1 MADVKLEA
9 RAKSQKAL
17 TFTIPAAEIES
28 EYGNKIAKYA
38 KELTLKGFRK
48 GKAPLS
54 VVERQLGEYVR
65 EEVSFDLIEKKFD
78 ENSKTLAEGDQPL
91 PYSTVKIEN
100 EDSLRPFKKDSDI
113 TVTVLYDA
121 FPAVKLGQYKGLSFD
136 VLNGEVSEKD
146 IDAEVEKLRE
156 QNSDVITKE
165 GKAEKGDIATVDYVQ
180 IDENGAEVE
189 NTKRNDFTFTIGSSY
204 NQYKIDDDIIGMA
217 AGDEKKITKTY
228 DESESDESLRGRTIT
243 LSVKLTKLKERKLP
257 VVDDEFAQ
265 DIKEEYKTVAD
276 LREGIRKDLTEQ
288 LDRYT
293 EDEKYMKVFSSII
306 KSSEYEIPQS
316 MIDFEIR
323 METRDYL
330 RQIGRSAEEI
340 DKLISAQDPMALYI
354 QSMVAG
360 RAMTSL
366 NQQIIMDAV
375 RKEGVIEVADSEIDE
390 AVKDRI
396 NDQTSDED
404 KAKIRQE
411 AKESLEFS
419 KVPQYLI
426 DNNTFNKTGD
436 KLDFSSYFDAYY
448 KEQEKYSAQ
457 NDEKEEAEAAEE
469 EKKDN

>member
-180 IDENGAEVE
+180 LDENGAEVE
-189 NTKRNDFTFTIGSSY
+189 NTKRNDFTFTIGSGY
-204 NQYKIDDDIIGMA
+204 NFYKLDKDVVGMKKDD
-217 AGDEKKITKTY
+217 TKTVEKTY
-228 DESESDESLRGRTIT
+228 TEEDNVPGYAGKTVK
-243 LSVKLTKLKERKLP
+243 LSVHLTELKERELP
-257 VVDDEFAQ
+257 EVDDDFAQ
-265 DIKEEYKTVAD
+265 DIKDEYKTVQD
-276 LREGIRKDLTEQ
+276 MRDGIKKDLEKKV
-288 LDRYT
+288 
-293 EDEKYMKVFSSII
+293 EDVLK
-306 KSSEYEIPQS
+306 
-316 MIDFEIR
+316 
-323 METRDYL
+323 
-330 RQIGRSAEEI
+330 
-340 DKLISAQDPMALYI
+340 
-354 QSMVAG
+354 
-360 RAMTSL
+360 
-366 NQQIIMDAV
+366 N
-375 RKEGVIEVADSEIDE
+375 
-390 AVKDRI
+390 
-396 NDQTSDED
+396 
-404 KAKIRQE
+404 
-411 AKESLEFS
+411 
-419 KVPQYLI
+419 
-426 DNNTFNKTGD
+426 
-436 KLDFSSYFDAYY
+436 
-448 KEQEKYSAQ
+448 
-457 NDEKEEAEAAEE
+457 EKEEALMKAITENTFFTIPESMIGAELDSRWRNFVRSSQLSE
-469 EKKDN
+469 DQILKFLEMQGETKENLQAEWRTDVESMLRTQLVLDAIREKENFEISEDDLNAECEKQLKNVPDSEKDSYKEIIKDNMQFEKVVPFLLENNKFKEGKKVSYTAYTNPSVKD